1 MYTGEAMND
10 TICGAIT
17 LRRLIELEYRG
28 TRRVV
33 EAHAH
38 GVSSDGVEVVV
49 TFQRS
54 GESRSG
60 NPVGW
65 KALHVADIHGIVV
78 LETTFEPRDGY
89 QPGGRSD
96 NLAEVHCCI

>member
-1 MYTGEAMND
+1 MND
-10 TICGAIT
+10 AICDAI
-17 LRRLIELEYRG
+17 RRRRVIELEYRG

-38 GVSSDGVEVVV
+38 GVSPDGLEVVV

-60 NPVGW
+60 SPVGW
-65 KALHVADIHGIVV
+65 KALHVSDIGRLV
-78 LETTFEPRDGY
+78 LLDETFEPRDGY